1 MEKSEK
7 TAFVAIIS
15 GMVQGVGFRYFA
27 YREALA
33 LGVEGYVKNLINGNV
48 EVFAEG
54 PRDQLERL
62 IEILNQGPRFGEVD
76 KVEVEWHD
84 YKGRYD
90 TFFIETGY

>member
-1 MEKSEK
+1 
-7 TAFVAIIS
+7 
-15 GMVQGVGFRYFA
+15 
-27 YREALA
+27 
-33 LGVEGYVKNLINGNV
+33 